1 MRPTIVKVD
10 CRKAA
15 GEFSFPENG
24 LSLNTLDVDINTII
38 RDEHSTDSNAMFSRG
53 SNALKI
59 TIRSEN
65 EADRVDVEVLTRE
78 AFWNLYRPGCDEH
91 YTTHLIR
98 GHGDFLPDLTFVA
111 EVDGEIV
118 GSIVY
123 TRSWVIDELGE
134 RVETATF
141 GPLCVHPAWQRR
153 GVGSALIGHS
163 RALAVEKGYP
173 AIIILG
179 DPHNYCKHG
188 FKTGKDLGVCTLDG
202 KYPLGLLVLEL
213 RQGFFASSR
222 QWKFQTSEVYE
233 FDAAQ
238 VEVYDARFPPKEKKY
253 QYSQDLFAM
262 LVRAV
267 VE

>member
-1 MRPTIVKVD
+1 
-10 CRKAA
+10 
-15 GEFSFPENG
+15 
-24 LSLNTLDVDINTII
+24 
-38 RDEHSTDSNAMFSRG
+38 
-53 SNALKI
+53 LKI

-65 EADRVDVEVLTRE
+65 EADHLAVEVLTRE

-111 EVDGEIV
+111 EVDGDIV
-118 GSIVY
+118 GSIIY
-123 TRSWVIDELGE
+123 TRSWVNDEFGE

-163 RALAVEKGYP
+163 RALAAEKGYP

-213 RQGFFASSR
+213 RRGFFASSR

-233 FDAAQ
+233 FDATQ
-238 VEVYDARFPPKEKKY
+238 VVVYDARFPSKEKKY
-253 QYSQDLFAM
+253 QYSQELFSM

>member
-1 MRPTIVKVD
+1 M
-10 CRKAA
+10 
-15 GEFSFPENG
+15 
-24 LSLNTLDVDINTII
+24 I
-38 RDEHSTDSNAMFSRG
+38 RDEHSSDSNAMFSQG

-59 TIRSEN
+59 AIRSEN
-65 EADRVDVEVLTRE
+65 EADHLDVEVLTRE

-98 GHGDFLPDLTFVA
+98 GHEDFLPDLTFVA

-118 GSIVY
+118 GSIIY
-123 TRSWVIDELGE
+123 TRSWVIDELDE

-163 RALAVEKGYP
+163 WALAAEKGYP

-233 FDAAQ
+233 FDATQ

-253 QYSQDLFAM
+253 QYSQELFSM
-262 LVRAV
+262 LVRAA